1 MKNIVLKSPSKVN
14 LFLKV
19 GKKIKNRKFHQIQ
32 SLIFLTNLSDEI
44 KINKIN
50 KSKDKVKFIGKF
62 KNSVKNKNNSVTK
75 SLSLLRKKKLISPK
89 IRYEIIVKK
98 NIPAFS
104 GLGGGSGN
112 AATIIKYFLKKKK
125 ITENIINYFSKKLG
139 TDFKV
144 FFKSNKIFQEGFSKI
159 NKFSFDGNFYLL
171 IIFPF
176 LKCSTKE
183 IYNKLQDYEVIR
195 KKQYNKKI
203 SKLELINKLK
213 FENNSLERVVTNK
226 FPVVERILSEL
237 DFSENCEFSRVT
249 GSGSACFGLFLNKRH
264 GTNALKRIKKIFP
277 RFWCALCKTI

>member
-44 KINKIN
+44 KIDKIN

-125 ITENIINYFSKKLG
+125 SQKILSIISQKNLA
-139 TDFKV
+139 
-144 FFKSNKIFQEGFSKI
+144 
-159 NKFSFDGNFYLL
+159 L
-171 IIFPF
+171 I
-176 LKCSTKE
+176 
-183 IYNKLQDYEVIR
+183 
-195 KKQYNKKI
+195 
-203 SKLELINKLK
+203 LK
-213 FENNSLERVVTNK
+213 F
-226 FPVVERILSEL
+226 
-237 DFSENCEFSRVT
+237 
-249 GSGSACFGLFLNKRH
+249 FLNQ
-264 GTNALKRIKKIFP
+264 IKYFRKVSQ
-277 RFWCALCKTI
+277 K